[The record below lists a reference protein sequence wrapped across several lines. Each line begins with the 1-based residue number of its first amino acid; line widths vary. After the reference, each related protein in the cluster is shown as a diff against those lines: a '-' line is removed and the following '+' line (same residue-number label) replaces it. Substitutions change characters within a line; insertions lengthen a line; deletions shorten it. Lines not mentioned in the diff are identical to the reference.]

1 MRAVFRVPAFRLL
14 FAGLAASMVGDALLM
29 LVYAIWVKSLTG
41 SNGAAGLV
49 TLFIAVP
56 YVLAPLGGWLVDRF
70 RHRPFLIV
78 ANLASALMLLP
89 LFAVRGA
96 ADVWIIYTV
105 AALYGISSV
114 TIAAALS
121 GLLKELLADD
131 LLAGANGTLQTV
143 REGLRLG
150 GPLAGAALFAVL
162 GGAAVAAIDAVTFL
176 VAAAAIARMRLHEEP
191 PVPSGLHWLSELTA
205 GLSHIRTEAALRR
218 MTIATAIGFLVI
230 GINESVLFAVVGQ
243 GLHRP
248 PEFVGVL
255 ASAQGVGAI
264 AGGLWAGRLARGVGE
279 LAAIAIGMA
288 AFGLGDAL
296 YVFPWLSVILV
307 GRVIGGLGLTIMVT
321 GFTTVIQ
328 RHTPGPLIGRV
339 STAAETL
346 VSGPQ
351 TISIAAG
358 AALVSVVDY
367 RLLLVVVAIGM
378 LTAAAYLWLAR
389 RLTAPL
395 PQGSFGQVGGDCVDL
410 AATLRDGGQRTGESP
425 RRGQDA

>member
-1 MRAVFRVPAFRLL
+1 MRAVLRLPAFRLL

-49 TLFIAVP
+49 TLFMAVP
-56 YVLAPLGGWLVDRF
+56 YALAPLGGWLVDRF
-70 RHRPFLIV
+70 RRRPFLVV

-89 LFAVRGA
+89 LFLVRDA
-96 ADVWIIYTV
+96 ADVWIIYMV

-121 GLLKELLADD
+121 GLLKELLADE
-131 LLAGANGTLQTV
+131 LLADANGALQTV
-143 REGLRLG
+143 KEGLRLG
-150 GPLAGAALFAVL
+150 GPLAGAALFATF

-176 VAAAAIARMRLHEEP
+176 IAAAAIARIQLREEP

-205 GLSHIRTEAALRR
+205 GLTHIRKTAALRR
-218 MTIATAIGFLVI
+218 MTVATAIGFLVI

-248 PEFVGVL
+248 PAFIGVL

-264 AGGLWAGRLARGVGE
+264 AGGLLVARLARAVGD
-279 LAAIAIGMA
+279 LAAISIGMA

-296 YVFPWLSVILV
+296 CALPWLPVILM
-307 GRVIGGLGLTIMVT
+307 GKVIGGLGLTVMIV
-321 GFTTVIQ
+321 GFTTLIQ
-328 RHTPGPLIGRV
+328 RHTPRPLIGRV

-367 RLLLVVVAIGM
+367 RLLLAVVTAGM
-378 LTAAAYLWLAR
+378 LSAATYLWSAR
-389 RLTAPL
+389 QLTTP
-395 PQGSFGQVGGDCVDL
+395 
-410 AATLRDGGQRTGESP
+410 P
-425 RRGQDA
+425 RCGQDVCAACQTNPVDHSPGICDSCGAAN

>member
-1 MRAVFRVPAFRLL
+1 MRAVLRLPAFRLL

-56 YVLAPLGGWLVDRF
+56 YALAPLGGWLVDRF
-70 RHRPFLIV
+70 RHRPFLVV

-89 LFAVRGA
+89 LFLVRDA
-96 ADVWIIYTV
+96 ADVWIIYMV

-121 GLLKELLADD
+121 GLLKELLADE
-131 LLAGANGTLQTV
+131 LLADANGALQTV
-143 REGLRLG
+143 KEGLRLG
-150 GPLAGAALFAVL
+150 GPLAGAALFATL

-176 VAAAAIARMRLHEEP
+176 IAAAAIARIQLREEP

-205 GLSHIRTEAALRR
+205 GLTHIKKTAALRR

-248 PEFVGVL
+248 PEFIGVL

-264 AGGLWAGRLARGVGE
+264 AGGLLVARLTRAVGD
-279 LAAIAIGMA
+279 LAAISIGMA

-296 YVFPWLSVILV
+296 YALPWLPVILM
-307 GRVIGGLGLTIMVT
+307 GRVIGGLGLTIMIV

-328 RHTPGPLIGRV
+328 RHTPRPLIGRV

-358 AALVSVVDY
+358 AALVSVMDY
-367 RLLLVVVAIGM
+367 RLLLAVVTTGM
-378 LTAAAYLWLAR
+378 LAAATHLWSAR
-389 RLTAPL
+389 QLTTPL
-395 PQGSFGQVGGDCVDL
+395 P
-410 AATLRDGGQRTGESP
+410 
-425 RRGQDA
+425 RGQDVCASCQTKPVDRSPGICDSCGAGS

>member
-1 MRAVFRVPAFRLL
+1 MRAVFRVPTFRLL

-49 TLFIAVP
+49 VLFISVP
-56 YVLAPLGGWLVDRF
+56 YVLAPLGGRLVDRF
-70 RHRPFLIV
+70 RRRPFLVV

-89 LFAVRGA
+89 LFAVRDA

-131 LLAGANGTLQTV
+131 LLADANGTLQTV

-150 GPLAGAALFAVL
+150 GPLAGAALFAAL

-176 VAAAAIARMRLHEEP
+176 VAAVAIARMRVHEEP
-191 PVPSGLHWLSELTA
+191 PAPSGPYWLRELTT

-218 MTIATAIGFLVI
+218 MTIATAIGFLVV

-248 PEFVGVL
+248 PEFIGVL

-264 AGGLWAGRLARGVGE
+264 AGGLWSGRLTRGVGE

-296 YVFPWLSVILV
+296 YVFPWLPVVLL
-307 GRVIGGLGLTIMVT
+307 GRVVGGLGLTMMVT

-328 RHTPGPLIGRV
+328 RRTPGPLIGRV
-339 STAAETL
+339 STAAEAL
-346 VSGPQ
+346 ISGPQ

-367 RLLLVVVAIGM
+367 RLLLVVVTIGM
-378 LTAAAYLWLAR
+378 FTAAAYLWRAR

-395 PQGSFGQVGGDCVDL
+395 PSVVRS
-410 AATLRDGGQRTGESP
+410 AESV
-425 RRGQDA
+425 